1 MAASTEAESCSKQ
14 DAAFHLT
21 HVLRGHTSDVR
32 SVATTLD
39 TLSGRE
45 ALLSGSRDE
54 TATYWSRSSSSAS
67 FDKGATFRGR
77 RFCNAVCFVPPSLA
91 FGLPRG
97 QVLMGNLD
105 SQIRCFEPLRSDK
118 PIQTLS
124 DHWDNISV
132 LKAHDCPQRLSEER
146 GEQQAQPPVFMSGSW
161 DTTARVWV
169 WDPTESCSGKWKS
182 KFVLRGHDAAVWGVQ
197 ILEPPTT
204 AAVEEGHAD
213 AGQGRY
219 LTSSADM
226 FIRLFHGET
235 LHTVYAGHQ
244 DVVRSLAC
252 LPPLPTPHKQLEDR
266 HACLP
271 PLYDNE
277 QLFASTSNDGT
288 IRIWSLDPRRSVC
301 QGNGGDALRLLKGH
315 TSIVYDLAAYIQ
327 HDAKAPRLVSS
338 GEDGT
343 LRVWNWLS
351 NELLQTVH
359 VPVVSVWSIAV
370 LPESQDL
377 VVGCSDG
384 LVRVYSI
391 RPASASAAD
400 SNLEG
405 AALSESEAA
414 DQAAKAQEVQH
425 RATIEARQPATEMSG
440 EGEQVQGE
448 LFQGKRYDFVLQID
462 VSDHADPLSLPIN
475 RGEDRQK
482 VASDF
487 VALHKLPEGYVERI
501 VEFINLVLGS
511 S

>member
-21 HVLRGHTSDVR
+21 HVLRVHASDVR

-54 TATYWSRSSSSAS
+54 TTTYWSRSSSSAS

-77 RFCNAVCFVPPSLA
+77 RFCNAVCFVPPSPA

-132 LKAHDCPQRLSEER
+132 LKAHDCPQRLAEER
-146 GEQQAQPPVFMSGSW
+146 GEQQAQPSV
-161 DTTARVWV
+161 
-169 WDPTESCSGKWKS
+169 
-182 KFVLRGHDAAVWGVQ
+182 
-197 ILEPPTT
+197 
-204 AAVEEGHAD
+204 
-213 AGQGRY
+213 Y

-288 IRIWSLDPRRSVC
+288 IRIWSLDPRRSAC

-315 TSIVYDLAAYIQ
+315 TSLVYDLAAYIQ
-327 HDAKAPRLVSS
+327 HDAKAPRLMSS

-359 VPVVSVWSIAV
+359 VPAVSVWSIAV
-370 LPESQDL
+370 LPELQDL

-400 SNLEG
+400 NNLEG

-425 RATIEARQPATEMSG
+425 RAAIEAR
-440 EGEQVQGE
+440 
-448 LFQGKRYDFVLQID
+448 
-462 VSDHADPLSLPIN
+462 
-475 RGEDRQK
+475 
-482 VASDF
+482 
-487 VALHKLPEGYVERI
+487 
-501 VEFINLVLGS
+501 
-511 S
+511 